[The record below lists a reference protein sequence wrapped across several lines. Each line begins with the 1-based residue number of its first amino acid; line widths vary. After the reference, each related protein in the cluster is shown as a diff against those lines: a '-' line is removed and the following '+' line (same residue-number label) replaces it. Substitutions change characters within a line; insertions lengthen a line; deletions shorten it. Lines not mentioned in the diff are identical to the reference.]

1 MATAK
6 KSAIYTVQGVIL
18 KVAYIANPN
27 LSSKSGIG
35 GLTMLDYE
43 KIEQYLISVAGK
55 KRDKKILQAKAE
67 MDTIQREYVAYMDGV
82 VDAIRYIT
90 GVAKVDDDNG

>member
-1 MATAK
+1 
-6 KSAIYTVQGVIL
+6 
-18 KVAYIANPN
+18 
-27 LSSKSGIG
+27 
-35 GLTMLDYE
+35 MLDYE
-43 KIEQYLISVAGK
+43 KIEQYLISVAGE
-55 KRDKKILQAKAE
+55 KRDKKILKAKAE